1 MVLVTGGTGMVGAH
15 LLLHLLQKNIPI
27 KAIRRPNSNLQ
38 SVKKVFT
45 YYIEN
50 ADNLFQQIK
59 WVEADLN
66 DIPALETAFK
76 GVEYVYHAAALISF
90 DPGDYKRLYKIN
102 TKGTANIVNLC
113 IEKGIKK
120 LCYVSTIG
128 TIGKSPEGAM
138 ATEENEWSEQEVN
151 VYALTK
157 YQAEMEVWR
166 GSQEGLPVVILN
178 PGVIIGPGFWDNG
191 TGDLFTTANKGYKYY
206 PPGGTGFI
214 SIHDVI
220 HIMVTLMNSEIS
232 DERFI
237 TVAKNLTFKEIL
249 QLMAEALGRQKP
261 KKELKPWQLEIGRWF
276 DWLRNLFTGQGRR
289 ITRNAI
295 QSLKHRELYS
305 NEKIKIQL
313 NLNFEPLDDTI
324 KFCCA
329 KFREENP

>member
-1 MVLVTGGTGMVGAH
+1 MILVTGGTGMVGAH

-27 KAIRRPNSNLQ
+27 KAIYRPKSNLQ
-38 SVKKVFT
+38 RVKKVFT
-45 YYIEN
+45 YYTKN
-50 ADNLFQQIK
+50 SDSLFQQIN
-59 WVEADLN
+59 WIEADLN
-66 DIPALETAFK
+66 DIPALERAFK
-76 GVEYVYHAAALISF
+76 DVEYVYHAAALISF
-90 DPGDYKRLYKIN
+90 DPGNYKKLYKTN

-128 TIGKSPEGAM
+128 AIGKSSEGAM

-157 YQAEMEVWR
+157 YLGEMEVWR

-178 PGVIIGPGFWDNG
+178 PGIIVGPGFWDSG

-220 HIMVTLMNSEIS
+220 HIMVTLMDSKIRN
-232 DERFI
+232 ERFI
-237 TVAKNLTFKEIL
+237 TVAENLTFKEIL
-249 QLMAEALGRQKP
+249 LQMVQVLGKQKP

-276 DWLRNLFTGQGRR
+276 DWFRNLLTGQGRR
-289 ITRNAI
+289 ITKNAI

-305 NEKIKIQL
+305 SEKIKHRL
-313 NLNFEPLDDTI
+313 RFDFEPLDETI
-324 KFCCA
+324 EFCCA
-329 KFREENP
+329 KFKEENP